1 MDENNLDR
9 LNRWMIVGLFA
20 ALGAYIWICIRPELI
35 YFTFGT
41 YSNYPVFETGW
52 SFLRLNLSLSGG
64 LITYIGAF
72 LSQTFIVSW
81 LGAAAMI
88 GVCGLLYAAIIAL
101 PLSIR
106 RFPKQFV
113 GWVAVILAGMM
124 WQQYDHPMNLVL
136 ALTTN
141 IWMAVA
147 IIRFQSKPVV
157 FRIVGFAVSM
167 ALMYW
172 WTGAV
177 SIVFGILLVIHV
189 VVDRGRILEGLSFGI
204 LGIAVLWGFGRWIF
218 YLEFRHVWTILSP
231 FHPAVLSQLKPLS
244 RICAQLVVVFVPA
257 MYLTACLWQQ
267 GSKRRRSVVHH
278 SRHNKK
284 EPPRRG
290 WFITAV
296 CHGLPWI
303 VLVAMA
309 AGGLEYSRRIN
320 RTSDTHPLILQ
331 AGSAARTK
339 RWNDVLDIA
348 SQFKRKGAFHR
359 ILIHDVCRAL
369 YHLGQ
374 MGDRMFEFPQ
384 DVHAL
389 LFFTVET
396 VREELRYDKYSDLML
411 DMGYFNTAEH
421 YATEVL
427 EIQGNGPFI
436 LNRLSSIF
444 RAKNQ
449 IAAAEVIET
458 ALRRQLAYRLAS
470 RLLPQNTAIDTPGQT
485 EVSLRIHQE
494 NRPLRDHEVRDATPE
509 KILLDLL
516 EVQPKNRMAFEYLMA
531 YYLILHQQE
540 KAVAQFGRLRD
551 LGFTRLPRHYAEAA
565 LIALSKTRGQIDLQ
579 GWQIDPEVVKQYQA
593 ITQRYK
599 EFRTNPQQAV
609 AALAPEF
616 GNSYFFYSIFSLSG
630 VRP

>member
-1 MDENNLDR
+1 
-9 LNRWMIVGLFA
+9 
-20 ALGAYIWICIRPELI
+20 
-35 YFTFGT
+35 
-41 YSNYPVFETGW
+41 
-52 SFLRLNLSLSGG
+52 
-64 LITYIGAF
+64 
-72 LSQTFIVSW
+72 
-81 LGAAAMI
+81 
-88 GVCGLLYAAIIAL
+88 
-101 PLSIR
+101 
-106 RFPKQFV
+106 
-113 GWVAVILAGMM
+113 
-124 WQQYDHPMNLVL
+124 
-136 ALTTN
+136 
-141 IWMAVA
+141 
-147 IIRFQSKPVV
+147 
-157 FRIVGFAVSM
+157 
-167 ALMYW
+167 
-172 WTGAV
+172 
-177 SIVFGILLVIHV
+177 
-189 VVDRGRILEGLSFGI
+189 
-204 LGIAVLWGFGRWIF
+204 
-218 YLEFRHVWTILSP
+218 
-231 FHPAVLSQLKPLS
+231 
-244 RICAQLVVVFVPA
+244 
-257 MYLTACLWQQ
+257 
-267 GSKRRRSVVHH
+267 
-278 SRHNKK
+278 
-284 EPPRRG
+284 
-290 WFITAV
+290 
-296 CHGLPWI
+296 
-303 VLVAMA
+303 
-309 AGGLEYSRRIN
+309 
-320 RTSDTHPLILQ
+320 
-331 AGSAARTK
+331 
-339 RWNDVLDIA
+339 
-348 SQFKRKGAFHR
+348 
-359 ILIHDVCRAL
+359 
-369 YHLGQ
+369 
-374 MGDRMFEFPQ
+374 MFEFPQ